1 MPDGPRRS
9 LFARLAVVLL
19 VLLVGVGAVW
29 VVTTLVTTGLY
40 QEELEQRLNRDL
52 ARSLLAD
59 TAILERSVG
68 EEIGE
73 GVDGGLGPDLEPD
86 LEPELEHIFH
96 TLMVVNPR
104 IEVYLLDVEG
114 HILAFSAPEGRVVRE
129 QVSIDPVHAFL
140 AGERR
145 LPIRGDDPRQE
156 AGVKIFSAA
165 PIEAPGVTSALKLA
179 AAIDTLEP
187 GDGAQWLMRCDSV
200 AFPPGG
206 CAYTHVHQGPG
217 IRCLHRGNIRIDC
230 NGHSAQY
237 GPGGAW
243 FEAGP
248 DPVFAQADAAEATR
262 FIRVMI
268 LPRRLEGQSSIRY
281 VNADDADKPKLQK
294 YTIYVDEFID
304 I

>member
-156 AGVKIFSAA
+156 KGVKIFSAA
-165 PIEAPGVTSALKLA
+165 PIEAPSGAVVGYLYVVLGGEGYDSAAALLRSSYLLRLA
-179 AAIDTLEP
+179 AV
-187 GDGAQWLMRCDSV
+187 GAVV
-200 AFPPGG
+200 AVLV
-206 CAYTHVHQGPG
+206 A
-217 IRCLHRGNIRIDC
+217 L
-230 NGHSAQY
+230 A
-237 GPGGAW
+237 
-243 FEAGP
+243 AGL
-248 DPVFAQADAAEATR
+248 FL
-262 FIRVMI
+262 F
-268 LPRRLEGQSSIRY
+268 
-281 VNADDADKPKLQK
+281 
-294 YTIYVDEFID
+294 
-304 I
+304 